1 MSLRPNEKTHVRRNS
16 HKVAV
21 DTEQSRRRRE
31 SNLVEIRKSRREEIL
46 KKKRLHVTQE
56 APHDSTLPSPAA
68 SVDKMVTL
76 RLTISRFVIHSPLNL
91 EFLEFGLVM

>member
-21 DTEQSRRRRE
+21 DAEQSRRRRE

-56 APHDSTLPSPAA
+56 APQGSPLPS
-68 SVDKMVTL
+68 SDSIDKMVSL
-76 RLTISRFVIHSPLNL
+76 SYTISHVLDSFSVES
-91 EFLEFGLVM
+91 

>member
-76 RLTISRFVIHSPLNL
+76 RLTISRSWFILRWILSFLN
-91 EFLEFGLVM
+91 FGLVM